1 MENTEK
7 KSYLGFIIWNILLV
21 LYFGI
26 IVMSMTESHIIVAI
40 FGVLPALIFAIF
52 AKKSPKQMCN
62 FSMIYGFIILILLIA
77 MLFSLVYGVHH
88 GLYIFLAVLFIPYS
102 IGSVVLL
109 LAKIFSK
116 NK

>member
-1 MENTEK
+1 MKNTEK

-26 IVMSMTESHIIVAI
+26 VVMSMSVSHVIVAV

-52 AKKSPKQMCN
+52 AKKSPKQMYN
-62 FSMIYGFIILILLIA
+62 YSMIYGFVILALLIA
-77 MLFSLVYGVHH
+77 MLFSLKYGVHH
-88 GLYIFLAVLFIPYS
+88 GLYIFLALFFVPYP

-109 LAKIFSK
+109 LIKIFSK
-116 NK
+116 NR